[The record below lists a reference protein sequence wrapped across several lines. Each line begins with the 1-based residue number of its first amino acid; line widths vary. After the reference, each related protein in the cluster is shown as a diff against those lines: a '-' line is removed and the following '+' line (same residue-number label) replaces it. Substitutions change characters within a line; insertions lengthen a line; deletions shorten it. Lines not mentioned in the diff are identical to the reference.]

1 MPAEEAEPGK
11 RAKFLKAMYGTRD
24 GAHTWEW
31 AYRTARESWGFVMGK
46 TSHCVMHHPAK
57 EIRIVVRGDDFAL
70 GEAKDWTGIVSK
82 PPLGVQPRSKAA

>member
-31 AYRTARESWGFVMGK
+31 AYRTAHDSWGLVAGKSSPDVMYDPSRKVRVVVHGDEFTAKWETKDFV
-46 TSHCVMHHPAK
+46 
-57 EIRIVVRGDDFAL
+57 
-70 GEAKDWTGIVSK
+70 GIVSEL
-82 PPLGVQPRSKAA
+82 PFG